1 MATVFIGVGSN
12 VSPGPNIEKALSSL
26 AEYCTELQESTCYM
40 SPGIAGAGG
49 MFVNLVVRARTAL
62 APHELVATLKSIE
75 RACGRSSTQQTID
88 LDLLLY
94 DDLNLHDGVVK
105 VPRED
110 IVRFAFV
117 LKPLSELAPHQR
129 HPVLDQSYAEL
140 WAQSQLSDETLTPV
154 ARDSLA

>member
-12 VSPGPNIEKALSSL
+12 ISPGPNIDKALSSL
-26 AEYCTELQESTCYM
+26 AEYCSELQESTCYM
-40 SPGIAGAGG
+40 SPGIAGAEGV
-49 MFVNLVVRARTAL
+49 FANLVVRACTAL

-75 RACGRSSTQQTID
+75 RACGRSPTQQTID

-94 DDLNLHDGVVK
+94 DDLNLHDDVVN

-117 LKPLSELAPHQR
+117 LKPLSELVPHER
-129 HPVLDQSYAEL
+129 HPVLDRSYAEL
-140 WAQSQLSDETLTPV
+140 WAHSGLSDEALTPV
-154 ARDSLA
+154 PRDSLA